1 MPYINENSRYE
12 IDESVEELIRAIG
25 SPGKLNYAIT
35 RLILLYAPKPNY
47 SEIATIT
54 GVLENVKQEYY
65 RRLAA
70 PYEDNKI
77 KENGDVY

>member
-12 IDESVEELIRAIG
+12 IDEIVEELIRSIG

-47 SEIATIT
+47 SDIATIT